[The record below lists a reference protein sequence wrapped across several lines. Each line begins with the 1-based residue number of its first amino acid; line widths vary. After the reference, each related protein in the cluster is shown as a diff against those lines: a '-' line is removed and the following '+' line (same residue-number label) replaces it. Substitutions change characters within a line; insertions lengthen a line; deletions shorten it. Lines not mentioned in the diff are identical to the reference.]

1 MTKGAAELG
10 VVLCDP
16 GRERGAVLAPVLLPL
31 ECCGCGAALD
41 ALLFPWVLECII
53 HDAFMMP
60 SEHLFT
66 DFFVPVQI

>member
-1 MTKGAAELG
+1 MLLYG
-10 VVLCDP
+10 P

-31 ECCGCGAALD
+31 ECHGRSA
-41 ALLFPWVLECII
+41 ALLFPYVCAEM
-53 HDAFMMP
+53 HYSGRP